1 MWPRKHKH
9 LNEIQKSIQD
19 MKLELKKKEIEI
31 MKKNQTEMMLEMKVS
46 NQSNVKLR
54 GKPYQ

>member
-1 MWPRKHKH
+1 
-9 LNEIQKSIQD
+9 
-19 MKLELKKKEIEI
+19 

-54 GKPYQ
+54 GKPYQQNRSHG